1 MEIDLKRQEEKK
13 EEAAEDDE
21 EEEEE
26 EEDEEEIET
35 DFSLLKIDNARIIE
49 EMMSMKK
56 QYEIIVRNIYTMI
69 CIVVMLIAI
78 CNLGKYQLLFGII
91 FMIAFTSLHFKNY
104 GLSLIYHALNIPH
117 DKKQP

>member
-1 MEIDLKRQEEKK
+1 MEIHLKRQEEKK
-13 EEAAEDDE
+13 KEEAAEED

-78 CNLGKYQLLFGII
+78 CNLGKYQLFGII